1 MSIIVWAQVAVFTH
15 VCLMMLFGTGYVL
28 WVELP
33 VHIINNYNNIL
44 ALIINI
50 III

>member
-1 MSIIVWAQVAVFTH
+1 MGPSGHFYSCICF
-15 VCLMMLFGTGYVL
+15 MMLFGTGYVL

>member
-1 MSIIVWAQVAVFTH
+1 MGPSGRFYSCMSYDVVWDRLCTLGRAP
-15 VCLMMLFGTGYVL
+15 
-28 WVELP
+28 P